1 MQSMVAERGNGSSQQ
16 TGLASVIDT
25 RLLGKPPVL
34 AGTEEEYNDW
44 AYIMKSY
51 LSCTAQEFTDILE
64 VVEALD
70 EKSASEELLM
80 ATYSADHKRLS
91 ISLHHIMTMTT
102 KGKALRVVQQADPGN
117 GYLVWWR
124 LRTEMVPQ
132 ARGRLL
138 GVLQTLLAVRFD

>member
-1 MQSMVAERGNGSSQQ
+1 
-16 TGLASVIDT
+16 
-25 RLLGKPPVL
+25 
-34 AGTEEEYNDW
+34 
-44 AYIMKSY
+44 MKSY

-91 ISLHHIMTMTT
+91 ISLHHILTMTT
-102 KGKALRVVQQADPGN
+102 KEKALRVVQQADPGN
-117 GYLVWWR
+117 GYLAWWR

-132 ARGRLL
+132 VRGRLL
-138 GVLQTLLAVRFD
+138 GVLQALLAVSFD